1 MISRSREGSEMAR
14 TKKKP
19 TIPNFLEMKRQGK
32 RFTMVTAYDYA
43 FATQVDKTDIEMI
56 LVGDSAAMVMLGYEN
71 TLPIDMDTLILL
83 GKAVVKGAPNTFIVG
98 DMPFLSYEVSAEKAV
113 ENAGRMMKEAGVDC
127 VKLEGG
133 VEVADT
139 VAAIVKAG
147 IPVMGHIGLTPQ
159 SSSQLGGFR
168 VQGKDLT
175 AAEKLLEDAL
185 ALEEAG
191 SFCIVLEAV
200 PNPVAQAITEKLT
213 VPSLGIGAGP
223 HCDAQVLVMHDLL
236 GLFDRFVPK
245 FVKQYAQLGKDVV
258 DAFSKFDEVV
268 KAGTFPDDE
277 HSYHVSEAVE
287 REILDHL
294 RNL

>member
-1 MISRSREGSEMAR
+1 MNIRSREGSEMAQA
-14 TKKKP
+14 KKKA
-19 TIPNFLEMKRQGK
+19 TILEFLEMKRRGK
-32 RFTMVTAYDYA
+32 KFTMVTAYDYA

-56 LVGDSAAMVMLGYEN
+56 LVGDSAAMVMLGYKS
-71 TLPIDMDTLILL
+71 TVPIEMDTLILL
-83 GKAVVKGAPNTFIVG
+83 AKAVVAGAPNTFIVG

-113 ENAGRMMKEAGVDC
+113 ENAGRFMKEAEVDC

-133 VEVADT
+133 QRVANT

-168 VQGKDLT
+168 VQGKDIA
-175 AAEKLLEDAL
+175 AAERLLEDAL

-191 SFCIVLEAV
+191 AFCIVLEAI
-200 PNPVAQAITEKLT
+200 PNPVAQAITERLK

-245 FVKQYAQLGKDVV
+245 FVKQYAQIGKDVV
-258 DAFSKFDEVV
+258 AAFSKFDEEV
-268 KAGTFPDDE
+268 KTGTFPDDE
-277 HSYHVSEAVE
+277 HSYHVNEAVAC
-287 REILDHL
+287 EILDHL
-294 RNL
+294 RKL